1 MPPVV
6 INRRTV
12 QQRRLARRGLRLLDI
27 AISTKTRKRY
37 WSALQKIAYLL
48 DAASSSTHLD
58 VLLAS
63 YIEDQWELGAG
74 LSLVGDTLSAVHH
87 YVPQTRHHLPQSWRL
102 FRIWRKVEIPSRAPP
117 LPALV
122 ALAIAG
128 KALED
133 GNLAFAIIMTLGFHC
148 FLRTHEALNIK
159 KHDLILG
166 DSQGVVQLPLSKSG
180 QRFGALESV
189 IIYDPNVLLLLKTWL
204 GFEHVPA
211 ALWPRSSAV
220 FRKLFKHYVS
230 HFHLEQYQFRP
241 YSLRRGGATAYF
253 HHEGLMEK
261 ALIHGR
267 WQSSAVACQYIMEGL
282 ALLPSLR
289 MPAQTILML
298 QRSAAVFSA
307 SS

>member
-1 MPPVV
+1 MWTAWSIPEMPPVV

-37 WSALQKIAYLL
+37 WSAMQKIAYLL

-87 YVPQTRHHLPQSWRL
+87 YVLQTRHHLPQSWRL

-122 ALAIAG
+122 VLAIAG

-166 DSQGVVQLPLSKSG
+166 DSQGVLQLPRQSRAAG
-180 QRFGALESV
+180 
-189 IIYDPNVLLLLKTWL
+189 L
-204 GFEHVPA
+204 GFWVLATCVRVGHLAGYVTKTKA
-211 ALWPRSSAV
+211 AI
-220 FRKLFKHYVS
+220 
-230 HFHLEQYQFRP
+230 RP
-241 YSLRRGGATAYF
+241 T
-253 HHEGLMEK
+253 
-261 ALIHGR
+261 
-267 WQSSAVACQYIMEGL
+267 
-282 ALLPSLR
+282 
-289 MPAQTILML
+289 
-298 QRSAAVFSA
+298 
-307 SS
+307 